1 MALLDRTL
9 ARLLPAV
16 PKPVVQK
23 LSARYIAGP
32 SLADASRVVAGQN
45 AAGKLA
51 TIDVLGED
59 VSDPAGAEAT
69 LAAYREVLDEI
80 DRLGLDANISV
91 KPTSVGLKISYE
103 TCLRQLDE
111 LAARGTFVRVE
122 MEDSSCT
129 DETLRLYRELREAGR
144 ENVGIVLQS
153 YLRRTLADAAALAPL
168 RPNVR
173 LVKGIYVEPPELA
186 FQEFEAV
193 RACFVRVLDELLG
206 AGAYAA
212 VATHDEWLVE
222 EALRLAGKHGV
233 PGDGFEF
240 QLLLGVR
247 EDLGDRLAREGH
259 RVRTYVPFGRDW
271 YPYSLRRL
279 QENPKMAGYV
289 VADVLGRLIPGRA

>member
-23 LSARYIAGP
+23 LSARYIAGS
-32 SLADASRVVAGQN
+32 SLADACRVVAEQN

-59 VSDPAGAEAT
+59 VSDPAGAETT

-153 YLRRTLADAAALAPL
+153 YLRRTPADAAALAPL

-173 LVKGIYVEPPELA
+173 LVKGIYVEPAELA

-193 RACFVRVLDELLG
+193 RACFSRVLDELLG
-206 AGAYAA
+206 AGAYTA

-233 PGDGFEF
+233 PDDGFEF

-271 YPYSLRRL
+271 YAYSLRRL